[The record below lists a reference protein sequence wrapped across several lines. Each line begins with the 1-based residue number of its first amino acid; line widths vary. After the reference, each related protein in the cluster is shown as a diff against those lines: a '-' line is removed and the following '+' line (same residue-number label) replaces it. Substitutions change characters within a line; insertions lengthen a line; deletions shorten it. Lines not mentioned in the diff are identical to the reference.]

1 MCGYVCADVNRVGVV
16 PPRQA
21 QRAQNCT
28 QLKRDHPSL
37 SWLISVTLWIELP
50 FFTHSCVLDLMC
62 GIKGFMWM
70 KEHKYIH
77 VEMPQVQNNTVTMTT
92 HKQYSTVLT
101 VLNSSPVSWLLPD
114 FLWISSCWA
123 RTMVVAMLCRSEWNQ
138 ATIIVK
144 RNVRIWPCFWVPHV
158 KPSNP
163 SSRERHGERKQ
174 NHTIAGFW
182 IVNLTCMH
190 SLSVCLTHTH
200 THTHTCMHTHTI
212 ILLHSLVT
220 HHHIIS
226 YLDPCKRRWL
236 ACLSSHCRGS
246 ASSLVRSNLN
256 THTHTHTHMYMHM
269 YMHIPWRTTVTKSC
283 NSCKMQRIQSYSQ
296 FSLVRLE

>member
-16 PPRQA
+16 PPRQV

-28 QLKRDHPSL
+28 QLKQHHQSL

-50 FFTHSCVLDLMC
+50 FFTHSGVLDLMC

-163 SSRERHGERKQ
+163 SPHVSGMERENRITLLQVFGLLIWLAC
-174 NHTIAGFW
+174 T
-182 IVNLTCMH
+182 LC
-190 SLSVCLTHTH
+190 LSVSHTHTH
-200 THTHTCMHTHTI
+200 THTHACTHT
-212 ILLHSLVT
+212 LL
-220 HHHIIS
+220 
-226 YLDPCKRRWL
+226 YC
-236 ACLSSHCRGS
+236 C
-246 ASSLVRSNLN
+246 
-256 THTHTHTHMYMHM
+256 
-269 YMHIPWRTTVTKSC
+269 TV
-283 NSCKMQRIQSYSQ
+283 
-296 FSLVRLE
+296 